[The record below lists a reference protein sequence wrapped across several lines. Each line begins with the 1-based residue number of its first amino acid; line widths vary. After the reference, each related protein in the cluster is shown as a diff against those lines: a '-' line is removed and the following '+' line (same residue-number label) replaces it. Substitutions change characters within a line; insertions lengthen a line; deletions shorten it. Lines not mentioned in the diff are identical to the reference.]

1 MEIRQLEYFRAVV
14 EEGTVS
20 GAAKVLKMT
29 QPPVSYQ
36 MKMLEEELNVQ
47 LFFRGT
53 KKITLTEAGK
63 VLYARSG
70 SILKMLDVTK
80 REVVKASQSATI
92 HIGITPSTVLM
103 MSEYIERFSKQYPGI
118 HFDIHEGSTFNLKE
132 QLEKHMID
140 ITTLRTPITMNG
152 CKISVRNAI
161 NTHRVRHTH
170 GLWQNCHSNP
180 FFCNCHRCSCILTFI
195 IDIAGQSNSLKR

>member
-53 KKITLTEAGK
+53 KNIDRSWKGVVCK
-63 VLYARSG
+63 VWQYFKNVRCY
-70 SILKMLDVTK
+70 
-80 REVVKASQSATI
+80 KA
-92 HIGITPSTVLM
+92 
-103 MSEYIERFSKQYPGI
+103 
-118 HFDIHEGSTFNLKE
+118 
-132 QLEKHMID
+132 
-140 ITTLRTPITMNG
+140 
-152 CKISVRNAI
+152 
-161 NTHRVRHTH
+161 
-170 GLWQNCHSNP
+170 
-180 FFCNCHRCSCILTFI
+180 
-195 IDIAGQSNSLKR
+195 

>member
-53 KKITLTEAGK
+53 KKITLTEAVCK
-63 VLYARSG
+63 VWQHFKNVRCY
-70 SILKMLDVTK
+70 
-80 REVVKASQSATI
+80 KA
-92 HIGITPSTVLM
+92 
-103 MSEYIERFSKQYPGI
+103 
-118 HFDIHEGSTFNLKE
+118 
-132 QLEKHMID
+132 
-140 ITTLRTPITMNG
+140 
-152 CKISVRNAI
+152 
-161 NTHRVRHTH
+161 
-170 GLWQNCHSNP
+170 
-180 FFCNCHRCSCILTFI
+180 
-195 IDIAGQSNSLKR
+195 

>member
-1 MEIRQLEYFRAVV
+1 MKRIDFENGTVTENILSAVV

-70 SILKMLDVTK
+70 SILKCC
-80 REVVKASQSATI
+80 I
-92 HIGITPSTVLM
+92 ITALS
-103 MSEYIERFSKQYPGI
+103 G
-118 HFDIHEGSTFNLKE
+118 
-132 QLEKHMID
+132 
-140 ITTLRTPITMNG
+140 
-152 CKISVRNAI
+152 
-161 NTHRVRHTH
+161 
-170 GLWQNCHSNP
+170 
-180 FFCNCHRCSCILTFI
+180 
-195 IDIAGQSNSLKR
+195 

>member
-63 VLYARSG
+63 VLYA
-70 SILKMLDVTK
+70 TK
-80 REVVKASQSATI
+80 NKSA
-92 HIGITPSTVLM
+92 
-103 MSEYIERFSKQYPGI
+103 RFNIFLIYACR
-118 HFDIHEGSTFNLKE
+118 FAL
-132 QLEKHMID
+132 
-140 ITTLRTPITMNG
+140 
-152 CKISVRNAI
+152 
-161 NTHRVRHTH
+161 HR
-170 GLWQNCHSNP
+170 L
-180 FFCNCHRCSCILTFI
+180 
-195 IDIAGQSNSLKR
+195 

>member
-70 SILKMLDVTK
+70 SIL
-80 REVVKASQSATI
+80 
-92 HIGITPSTVLM
+92 
-103 MSEYIERFSKQYPGI
+103 
-118 HFDIHEGSTFNLKE
+118 
-132 QLEKHMID
+132 
-140 ITTLRTPITMNG
+140 
-152 CKISVRNAI
+152 SVRWSRQASLQ
-161 NTHRVRHTH
+161 RY
-170 GLWQNCHSNP
+170 
-180 FFCNCHRCSCILTFI
+180 ILVLHHLRF
-195 IDIAGQSNSLKR
+195 

>member
-53 KKITLTEAGK
+53 KKITLTEAGN
-63 VLYARSG
+63 VRCY
-70 SILKMLDVTK
+70 
-80 REVVKASQSATI
+80 KA
-92 HIGITPSTVLM
+92 
-103 MSEYIERFSKQYPGI
+103 
-118 HFDIHEGSTFNLKE
+118 
-132 QLEKHMID
+132 
-140 ITTLRTPITMNG
+140 
-152 CKISVRNAI
+152 
-161 NTHRVRHTH
+161 
-170 GLWQNCHSNP
+170 
-180 FFCNCHRCSCILTFI
+180 
-195 IDIAGQSNSLKR
+195 

>member
-70 SILKMLDVTK
+70 SILKNV
-80 REVVKASQSATI
+80 RCYKA
-92 HIGITPSTVLM
+92 
-103 MSEYIERFSKQYPGI
+103 
-118 HFDIHEGSTFNLKE
+118 
-132 QLEKHMID
+132 
-140 ITTLRTPITMNG
+140 
-152 CKISVRNAI
+152 
-161 NTHRVRHTH
+161 
-170 GLWQNCHSNP
+170 
-180 FFCNCHRCSCILTFI
+180 
-195 IDIAGQSNSLKR
+195 

>member
-63 VLYARSG
+63 VLYARS
-70 SILKMLDVTK
+70 VTK

-152 CKISVRNAI
+152 CK
-161 NTHRVRHTH
+161 T
-170 GLWQNCHSNP
+170 
-180 FFCNCHRCSCILTFI
+180 
-195 IDIAGQSNSLKR
+195 KRLIREKLVL

>member
-70 SILKMLDVTK
+70 SIL
-80 REVVKASQSATI
+80 Q
-92 HIGITPSTVLM
+92 
-103 MSEYIERFSKQYPGI
+103 
-118 HFDIHEGSTFNLKE
+118 
-132 QLEKHMID
+132 
-140 ITTLRTPITMNG
+140 
-152 CKISVRNAI
+152 SVRWSRQASLQ
-161 NTHRVRHTH
+161 RY
-170 GLWQNCHSNP
+170 
-180 FFCNCHRCSCILTFI
+180 ILVLHHLRF
-195 IDIAGQSNSLKR
+195 

>member
-70 SILKMLDVTK
+70 SILKMLDV
-80 REVVKASQSATI
+80 RWSRQASLQRYI
-92 HIGITPSTVLM
+92 LVLHHL
-103 MSEYIERFSKQYPGI
+103 RF
-118 HFDIHEGSTFNLKE
+118 
-132 QLEKHMID
+132 
-140 ITTLRTPITMNG
+140 
-152 CKISVRNAI
+152 
-161 NTHRVRHTH
+161 
-170 GLWQNCHSNP
+170 
-180 FFCNCHRCSCILTFI
+180 
-195 IDIAGQSNSLKR
+195 